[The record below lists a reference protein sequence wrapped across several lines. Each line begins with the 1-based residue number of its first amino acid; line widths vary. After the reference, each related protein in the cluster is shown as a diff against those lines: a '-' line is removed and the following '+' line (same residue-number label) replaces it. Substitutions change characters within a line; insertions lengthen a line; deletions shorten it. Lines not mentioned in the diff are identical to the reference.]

1 MSFQGPSTSVESPFF
16 MGPYFPEGGYPMEKI
31 KVMGEFFYS
40 QIQGK
45 PIYDHRGR
53 QVGKLRD
60 LAIRWVGDTPRVTG
74 IKYAK
79 GMQKHIPL
87 DQVASITPNHIDLL
101 HELDEAM
108 LVALRVDE
116 IYMGKWLMDKQII
129 DLKGSKVVRVNDIKL
144 FWLQGRDQ
152 KHLVL
157 NAVDIGLRGLARRL
171 GVEFLFRRLENQL
184 VWWEFIQ
191 HPEDKTASLRL
202 RGEKQHL
209 DQLHPADL
217 AEIIEDL
224 DYKKRAD
231 FIEDLDVEV
240 AAEAFVE
247 MDLDTQIEILGQMD
261 SQQASDLLEE
271 MPPDEAADLLAELP
285 EEKSDEILNLMEPEE
300 AQEVRE
306 LMVYEEGIAGALMTT
321 EYLALSPEITV
332 AEALIQ
338 LRRLAAEAETIYY
351 LYLLQADRTLS
362 GVMSLRELL
371 MAEPDTFLR
380 DLMHTR
386 LIYVHAQ
393 DPDGEVAETMKK
405 YNLLALPVVDEEGR
419 MLGIITVD
427 DVLEILIPDRGT
439 LETFANIFVS
449 KRAMK

>member
-1 MSFQGPSTSVESPFF
+1 MAGRFQGGEL
-16 MGPYFPEGGYPMEKI
+16 MEKI
-31 KVMGEFFYS
+31 RVLGEFFFS

-45 PIYDHRGR
+45 PICDHHGR

-60 LAIRWVGDTPRVTG
+60 LAIRWEGDTPRVTG
-74 IKYAK
+74 IKYAR
-79 GMQKHIPL
+79 GTQNLIPVDQL
-87 DQVASITPNHIDLL
+87 DCINSTRICLRQD
-101 HELDEAM
+101 LDENV
-108 LVALRVDE
+108 LVPLQPDE

-144 FWLQGRDQ
+144 FWLQARDRQ
-152 KHLVL
+152 ELVL
-157 NAVDIGLRGLARRL
+157 NSVDIGWRGLARRL
-171 GVEFLFRRLENQL
+171 GVESLFRRMENHL

-191 HPEDKTASLRL
+191 HPEEKTASLML
-202 RGEKQHL
+202 RKEKQHL
-209 DQLHPADL
+209 DQMHPADL

-240 AAEAFVE
+240 AAEAFAE
-247 MDLDTQIEILGQMD
+247 MELDTQIEILEHMD

-285 EEKSDEILNLMEPEE
+285 EEKSVELLNLMEPEE

-306 LMVYEEGIAGALMTT
+306 LMDYEEGTAGALMTT

-332 AEALIQ
+332 AEAFTQ

-351 LYLLQADRTLS
+351 LYLVTEDQTLV
-362 GVMSLRELL
+362 GIISLRELL
-371 MAEPDTFLR
+371 MAEPEAQLQ
-380 DLMHTR
+380 DLMQTR
-386 LIYVHAQ
+386 LISVQ
-393 DPDGEVAETMKK
+393 PEDPEREVAETVNK
-405 YNLLALPVVDEEGR
+405 YNLLAIPVVDKASR

-427 DVLEILIPDRGT
+427 DVLEMLVPDRGS
-439 LETFANIFVS
+439 LETFASIFVS